1 MSLKNKIKPVEF
13 SPDKKICDMFMAQ
26 STDGKLSCANAFM
39 LAEKLGL
46 NKSEA
51 GYYAD
56 YLTLRLAKCQI
67 GLFGHG
73 EKGKLIRK
81 LESPDEKILEQVTCL
96 KEGDRLSCE
105 NVFKIARDFK
115 VSLTNV
121 GSVCQTMGVKI
132 KDCRLGAF

>member
-1 MSLKNKIKPVEF
+1 MTLKNKRKPVDF

-26 STDGKLSCANAFM
+26 CPDGKLSCAKAFM

-56 YLTLRLAKCQI
+56 YLKLRLSKCQI

-81 LESPDEKILEQVTCL
+81 IKSPDDKILEQINCL
-96 KEGDRLSCE
+96 KEGDRLSCK
-105 NVFKIARDFK
+105 NVFIIAK
-115 VSLTNV
+115 ELNVSQTDV